1 MSAYAPMSTTG
12 KAPLVFSSPAPGL
25 VRVDLEDGSTQD
37 YPVDAFREVYRR
49 VVKIPAARQVI
60 TELFRK
66 YLIDDPNQARR
77 LVRERFSEDDRQ
89 AYVAALKVLMAN
101 GELG

>member
-1 MSAYAPMSTTG
+1 
-12 KAPLVFSSPAPGL
+12 
-25 VRVDLEDGSTQD
+25 
-37 YPVDAFREVYRR
+37 
-49 VVKIPAARQVI
+49 VKIPAARQVI